1 MWGVRHE
8 HLPGGR
14 ILAEVAS
21 GSWWHDPETGVVEIA
36 SVALPTADEDL
47 DATGLPDGERPL
59 RPEAEIVRRLTLG
72 EYREL
77 FAGVPVP
84 PHEQIEAFV
93 RFVSTAHSWYKHL
106 PLLPPGV
113 PMTLFLDPGAG
124 AQLVLDRRG
133 RIRQVNRRKH
143 GFHYSWLRTAA
154 YRDRF
159 GHAAFARGAG
169 TGTVVSLMR
178 AEGSQ
183 LIPSD
188 DKPAIFDPG
197 RGELLAL
204 PEEVLDAGVAQVSG
218 VVHPHA
224 SLPALWRFA
233 RNLDASHVDWP
244 TESGGAIV
252 LAQILER
259 VRALS
264 TDPSLIEKVDL
275 GLGRPAERHEATVVA
290 QIFDRVRALSAHPK
304 QSKAPLDRDRY
315 QLVGCDLV
323 LHRLLTPER
332 ERQHVGI
339 VAALERVVDL
349 VR

>member
-8 HLPGGR
+8 HLPDGR
-14 ILAEVAS
+14 ILAEAAS
-21 GSWWHDPETGVVEIA
+21 GSWWYDPETGVVEIA
-36 SVALPTADEDL
+36 SLAVATADEYL
-47 DATGLPDGERPL
+47 DATGVPDKEPLL
-59 RPEAEIVRRLTLG
+59 RPEPKIVRSLTLG

-77 FAGVPVP
+77 LARVPEP
-84 PHEQIEAFV
+84 SREQIEAFAH
-93 RFVSTAHSWYKHL
+93 FVSTAHSWYKHL

-124 AQLVLDRRG
+124 AQLIVDRRG

-143 GFHYSWLRTAA
+143 GFHYSWLRTAE

-159 GHAAFARGAG
+159 GHAAFARSAG

-204 PEEVLDAGVAQVSG
+204 PDEVLEAGVAHVTG
-218 VVHPHA
+218 VMHPHA
-224 SLPALWRFA
+224 SNPAWWRFSK
-233 RNLDASHVDWP
+233 NLDASHVDWP
-244 TESGGAIV
+244 TESGGATV
-252 LAQILER
+252 LAEILER

-264 TDPSLIEKVDL
+264 ADPNLIEKVDL
-275 GLGRPAERHEATVVA
+275 GLDRPAERHGATVVA
-290 QIFDRVRALSAHPK
+290 QIRERVRALTAGSK
-304 QSKAPLDRDRY
+304 QRKPLRDFDRY
-315 QLVGCDLV
+315 HLIGCDLV

-332 ERQHVGI
+332 ERQHVNMA
-339 VAALERVVDL
+339 AALERVVDL
-349 VR
+349 VH